1 MDADLNCGFLGD
13 RRGKIGRF
21 LFFSLSLSFY
31 FDWISIEEGEEF
43 EIEIMD
49 FCQS

>member
-1 MDADLNCGFLGD
+1 MDFWGIDV
-13 RRGKIGRF
+13 GKLVDF
-21 LFFSLSLSFY
+21 FFSLSLSFY

-43 EIEIMD
+43 EIEIID